1 MSGKMLLQAVSRY
14 LCVLFAVLTMHALIA
29 SPGQAAHTSVECPP
43 QSGTVTTGG
52 TASIN
57 VTDCTTTIG
66 FAGTGAVDGPAFPA
80 NGTANLR
87 IAGSQW
93 FLDYSHNGNSAT
105 SDMFEFTDGTIAGNT
120 VRVTIAITPS
130 ASPIT
135 VSPGSLPTMTAGTAF
150 SQSLTATGGAG
161 PYTYAL
167 QSGALPVGLSLS
179 SGGVLSGAP
188 TQRGIYTFSVRAT
201 DSTAPTAQFA
211 DKGYSG
217 TVQSPTLAL
226 AAGTGTAIQGVAFS
240 QTLNTIGGVAPYSY
254 LLETGTLPAGITLSS
269 GGILSGT
276 TSVAPGSFPVTIRVT
291 DASTGP
297 GQYFEVENFTLIVA
311 ALPSVSIAVSPAS
324 VSEDGA
330 SNLVYTVTRSVTSA
344 SAFTV
349 NLTTGGTASSASD
362 YTGSVSSITIP
373 ANTASATVTINPT
386 ADVFVE
392 SNESVILTVAAG
404 SGYTVGSPASAT
416 GTITND
422 DAATGPISPFCAT
435 QSLTVTNGGSVVS
448 GNLANCDGPLNI
460 GMVPAAA
467 APPLNGLIV
476 VSPRSGPGNQTV
488 TYTHNGNSATSET
501 FGLEDENG
509 AILTFNV
516 TISPPTSSIVVSPA
530 SLPSLVAGTAVSQTL
545 TATGGT
551 APYTYSVDGG
561 VLPPGLIL
569 SSAGLL
575 SGASTARG
583 GYSFSVRVQDSVGA
597 FTSKGYSGTVANP
610 SLSLAAN
617 TGTAIQT
624 VPFSQTLVTN
634 GGVAPYVY
642 ALETGSWPTG
652 ISLSPSGV
660 ISGNTTAAPGD
671 FPVTIRVTDASTGA
685 GQYFEVEP
693 FTLTVS
699 PPPSISIAVS
709 PATLTEDGAGNATFT
724 VTRSLNLT
732 SPTTVNLTTAGTAT
746 AGTDYIGAVATVT
759 ILAGATTAT
768 LTIDPTVDNTI
779 EPDETV
785 TLIVAA
791 GTGYTVGTPANATTT
806 ILNDDVPTISI
817 TVGPT
822 SVAEDDA
829 PNMIYTVTLNS
840 PSSSAISVGY
850 TIGGTATNGTDY
862 ATITSPLVIPA
873 GSTTGTITVDPNV
886 DATIESDE
894 TVVLTLTAG
903 TGYTVGAPNAATGTI
918 ANDDTP
924 TVSIAVSPASISE
937 DGATN
942 ATFTVTRS
950 TSLLSATTVNVALT
964 GTAVSG
970 SDFTGGLTSVVI
982 PSGATSATF
991 TIDPT
996 ADGSVE
1002 ANETVIYSIAAGADY
1017 TIGAPASATLT
1028 IANDDV
1034 PSASI
1039 TVAPASVLENGTPNL
1054 IYTVTLSQAPTSPV
1068 SVNFSVSGTA
1078 SPSTDFSGLVPS
1090 PLVFG
1095 PGVTSQ
1101 TLTVDPSGNGLIE
1114 PDETVII
1121 TLGAGTG
1128 YVVGVPADATGTIIN
1143 DDFPSIFV
1151 DSVTL
1156 AEGNSGTT
1164 NAVFTVSL
1172 SAPAAQGGV
1181 TFDIATANST
1191 ATAGQDYVANSQTG
1205 VTIPAG
1211 SSSASFPVVINGDA
1225 LNEPTET
1232 FFVRLTN
1239 VTGAFVGGSQ
1249 GTGTITNDDS
1259 LPTLSIGNVTLVE
1272 GNLGVAI
1279 ANFAL
1284 TLDAPSGQVVTLN
1297 VATAN
1302 GSATAGSDYV
1312 AAVGGFAFL
1321 PGETAKQFQ
1330 VQVNADTT
1338 PEANEQF
1345 SVSLSNVI
1353 NATIGTGTGTGTI
1366 VNDDVPVTIAP
1377 NTLPA
1382 GGVGTNYNQTL
1393 MASGGTGP
1401 YGYSLTAGTL
1411 PTGLTL
1417 GSGGVLSGTPIAAG
1431 NFNFTVTSTD
1441 SSAAPGPYSGSQA
1454 YTVTIAAP
1462 TIVLAPSTLPNATFG
1477 VPYSQN
1483 VAASG
1488 SVGPYSF
1495 AVTSGTL
1502 PQGIT
1507 LAANGTL
1514 AGTPTRGGLT
1524 SFTVTATDATP
1535 TGYAG
1540 ARAYTFTVNVLTL
1553 VLPPTT
1559 LPAGGTDI
1567 AYTTQIASATGG
1579 VAPYTY
1585 AVTSGELP
1593 YGLTMSPSGAITGTP
1608 STANLF
1614 GFVVTATDSN
1624 AGTGPSVI
1632 QQSYSINITNTP
1644 PVANPVSATIPY
1656 AAALTP
1662 ITLNVSGRTS
1672 AVSVVTQ
1679 PTHGRAVA
1687 SGMTI
1692 SYIPDTGYSG
1702 PDSFTYSASNFDA
1715 SSAAATVTITVT
1727 DPAITVTPVGPLTA
1741 TVGSPYSQTFTF
1753 NGGTQPWSNY
1763 QITGLPSGLQTGSSG
1778 GNTVEIVGIPTG
1790 AGSFPLTI
1798 SATDASTGNGPFTV
1812 SRSVTLN
1819 VNGPNLVLTP
1829 GSGGFSVGYGAPLSQ
1844 SIVASGGAGGYSY
1857 AVTTGAL
1864 PTGITLNSTT
1874 GLLSGRT
1881 TSVGS
1886 SSFTITATDNGASGA
1901 GAPFVVSGSY
1911 VLTVSPPVISF
1922 DQTSLPAATVALP
1935 YSQTITASGGLA
1947 PYSLAVTAGA
1957 LPAGVNLSG
1966 GGVLSGTPTAG
1977 GGFTFTVTAT
1987 DASGAPGPFS
1997 AARQFTLSVSAP
2009 VVVLPTTGLA
2019 SGQAGTAY
2027 SAALNPATG
2036 GIAPYIYAVT
2046 GGSLPAGIVLS
2057 SSGTLSGLPTAF
2069 GSFAFSVTATDS
2081 STGAGPY
2088 NAVQGYT
2095 LVIAQATPVA
2105 NSVSVTVA
2113 YGSGNTLIPLNLSGG
2128 AASSVTVASAPANGT
2143 ASVSGTNISYQPNAS
2158 FSGTDSFTY
2167 AATNGGGTSAP
2178 ATVTITVGAPA
2189 LTITASGPL
2198 SATVG
2203 ANYNQTFSFAGG
2215 TAPFGS
2221 HQVTG
2226 LPAGLALTGT
2236 TANSVTISGTPR
2248 SQGTFALSVSASDSS
2263 TGNGPFVASQ
2273 SFTLTVAA
2281 PNLVIAPASGSF
2293 SSSYATAFSQNF
2305 TASGGV
2311 GPYSYALGGS
2321 LPAGLTLNAASGTVS
2336 GTSTSTGSFTFN
2348 VTATDTGASG
2358 AGAPFNV
2365 RGSYTLAVA
2374 APTIAVTPAT
2384 IATAIA
2390 GTAYSVALAGSGA
2403 VAPYS
2408 FSLGGGTLP
2417 TGITLSAT
2425 GVLSGTPT
2433 ASGSFP
2439 FSVTVRDTNGQT
2451 GTASL
2456 TLVVNVPTIT
2466 ITPATLPVAIQGI
2479 AYSQTFTASGG
2490 IAPYRFA
2497 VSTGSLPAGLALNTT
2512 TGVING
2518 TPTASGTANFA
2529 ITASDSTSGTAAS
2542 VTVTYALQVTARPD
2556 PANDPEVRGLVQ
2568 AQTMAT
2574 RRFADA
2580 QVNNFMRRLEGL
2592 HGRSSSGGG
2601 FQNGLRFATPGYC
2614 QDSVTAWTNGLCA
2627 KSESELGSVS
2637 SANAGETSGNGTGA
2651 AGGSDDTPWTIWAGG
2666 SIRFGDR
2673 DPATGRLSQKFESEG
2688 ITFGGDYQ
2696 FSPSF
2701 AAGLGVGLGRDTV
2714 DIGKEGSRSQ
2724 GEAKTVAIYG
2734 SHQLGS
2740 GIYFDWLGGYQTL
2753 DFDLRRYV
2761 TPTGRLVNSS
2771 RSGRQWF
2778 GTVSTGADIET
2789 GNWLITPYAR
2799 IDLTRGRL
2807 NGYTENSGSVFDL
2820 AFLDQDVDFTALG
2833 LGTRVNYR
2841 HIFKGGA
2848 LLPRLRIEY
2857 QYDLE
2862 RNAHARVAY
2871 FDLVSGPFSTIPLTG
2886 LAREQLIFGVGA
2898 ELQLQS
2904 ALALEFEYLNRSASG
2919 SGSDQ
2924 SVQVGLKYKF

>member
-1 MSGKMLLQAVSRY
+1 MSGKLLFQAVVRWP
-14 LCVLFAVLTMHALIA
+14 LALMLAVMVTLAGATPAMA
-29 SPGQAAHTSVECPP
+29 QHTSVDCPI
-43 QSGTVTTGG
+43 QTATVELG
-52 TASIN
+52 SSVEID
-57 VTDCTTTIG
+57 VTDCDPYNFG
-66 FAGTGAVDGPAFPA
+66 FGFGVGNYRNGPSHGSAIFRQDFVPP
-80 NGTANLR
+80 N
-87 IAGSQW
+87 IAKSV
-93 FLDYSHNGNSAT
+93 LIYTHNGNAAT
-105 SDMFEFTDGTIAGNT
+105 SDSLEFQDLDNRW
-120 VRVTIAITPS
+120 VRVQITITPPAS
-130 ASPIT
+130 AIV
-135 VSPGSLPTMTAGTAF
+135 VSPTSLPTLTAGTPF
-150 SQSLTATGGAG
+150 SQTLSATGGSA

-167 QSGALPVGLSLS
+167 NSGTLPIGLSLS
-179 SGGVLSGAP
+179 SGGVLSGTP
-188 TQRGIYTFSVRAT
+188 TQRGGYSFVLRAQDSVGAFVSKAYSGIVQIPTLTLSPSTYNVVQGVPTTFSL
-201 DSTAPTAQFA
+201 STV
-211 DKGYSG
+211 G
-217 TVQSPTLAL
+217 
-226 AAGTGTAIQGVAFS
+226 GVTPHS
-240 QTLNTIGGVAPYSY
+240 YQTEPFVGVAPAPGLTMSS
-254 LLETGTLPAGITLSS
+254 AGVI
-269 GGILSGT
+269 SGT
-276 TSVAPGSFPVTIRVT
+276 PTTAGSTNTDIRVT
-291 DASTGP
+291 DASTP
-297 GQYFEVENFTLIVA
+297 SNAAYFEVERLTINVVA
-311 ALPSVSIAVSPAS
+311 APTVSIAVSPAS

-330 SNLVYTVTRSVTSA
+330 TNLVYTVTRSTA
-344 SAFTV
+344 LANATTV
-349 NLTTGGTASSASD
+349 NITTSGTATSGSD
-362 YTGSVSSITIP
+362 YTG
-373 ANTASATVTINPT
+373 
-386 ADVFVE
+386 
-392 SNESVILTVAAG
+392 G
-404 SGYTVGSPASAT
+404 
-416 GTITND
+416 
-422 DAATGPISPFCAT
+422 
-435 QSLTVTNGGSVVS
+435 
-448 GNLANCDGPLNI
+448 
-460 GMVPAAA
+460 
-467 APPLNGLIV
+467 
-476 VSPRSGPGNQTV
+476 
-488 TYTHNGNSATSET
+488 
-501 FGLEDENG
+501 
-509 AILTFNV
+509 
-516 TISPPTSSIVVSPA
+516 
-530 SLPSLVAGTAVSQTL
+530 
-545 TATGGT
+545 
-551 APYTYSVDGG
+551 
-561 VLPPGLIL
+561 
-569 SSAGLL
+569 
-575 SGASTARG
+575 
-583 GYSFSVRVQDSVGA
+583 
-597 FTSKGYSGTVANP
+597 
-610 SLSLAAN
+610 
-617 TGTAIQT
+617 
-624 VPFSQTLVTN
+624 
-634 GGVAPYVY
+634 
-642 ALETGSWPTG
+642 
-652 ISLSPSGV
+652 
-660 ISGNTTAAPGD
+660 
-671 FPVTIRVTDASTGA
+671 
-685 GQYFEVEP
+685 
-693 FTLTVS
+693 
-699 PPPSISIAVS
+699 
-709 PATLTEDGAGNATFT
+709 
-724 VTRSLNLT
+724 
-732 SPTTVNLTTAGTAT
+732 
-746 AGTDYIGAVATVT
+746 VATVT
-759 ILAGATTAT
+759 IPANATTAT
-768 LTIDPTVDNTI
+768 ITINPSVDGTI
-779 EPDETV
+779 EADETV
-785 TLIVAA
+785 ILAVGA
-791 GTGYTVGTPANATTT
+791 GTGYTVGGPTSATGT
-806 ILNDDVPTISI
+806 ILNDDLLSAAIAVSPAL
-817 TVGPT
+817 
-822 SVAEDDA
+822 VAEDGA
-829 PNMIYTVTLNS
+829 ANLVYTVTLNQAATATTS
-840 PSSSAISVGY
+840 INY
-850 TIGGTATNGTDY
+850 TVSGTATNGTDY
-862 ATITSPLVIPA
+862 ATITSPLVILA
-873 GSTTGTITVDPNV
+873 GSATGAITINPTA
-886 DATIESDE
+886 DATIEADE
-894 TVVLTLTAG
+894 TAIITLVAG
-903 TGYTVGAPNAATGTI
+903 TGYVVGAPAAATGTI

-937 DGATN
+937 DGAAN

-950 TSLLSATTVNVALT
+950 TSLPSATTVNVTLT
-964 GTAVSG
+964 GSAVSG

-991 TIDPT
+991 TVDPT

-1028 IANDDV
+1028 ILNDDV

-1039 TVAPASVLENGTPNL
+1039 TVAPASVVENGTPNL
-1054 IYTVTLSQAPTSPV
+1054 IYTVMLSQAPTSSV
-1068 SVNFSVSGTA
+1068 SVNFSTGGTA
-1078 SPSTDFSGLVPS
+1078 TPGSDFSGLIPS
-1090 PLVFG
+1090 PLVFA

-1114 PDETVII
+1114 LDETVII
-1121 TLGAGTG
+1121 TLNAGTG
-1128 YVVGVPADATGTIIN
+1128 YVVGAPADATGTIIN

-1181 TFDIATANST
+1181 TFDIATTNST

-1211 SSSASFPVVINGDA
+1211 STSASFPVVINGDA

-1232 FFVRLTN
+1232 FFVRITN

-1249 GTGTITNDDS
+1249 GTGTITNDDP
-1259 LPTLSIGNVTLVE
+1259 LPTLSIGNVTLAE

-1312 AAVGGFAFL
+1312 AAVGGFAFQ

-1345 SVSLSNVI
+1345 SVSLSNVV
-1353 NATIGTGTGTGTI
+1353 NATVGTGTGTGTI

-1377 NTLPA
+1377 NLLPA
-1382 GGVGTNYNQTL
+1382 GGVGTIYSQTL
-1393 MASGGTGP
+1393 TASGGTGP

-1411 PTGLTL
+1411 PTGVTL
-1417 GSGGVLSGTPIAAG
+1417 GSGGILSGTPIAAG
-1431 NFNFTVTSTD
+1431 NFNFTVTTTD

-1462 TIVLAPSTLPNATFG
+1462 TIVLTPTTLPNATFG

-1507 LAANGTL
+1507 LAADGTL
-1514 AGTPTRGGLT
+1514 SGTPTRGGST
-1524 SFTVTATDATP
+1524 TFTVTATDATP
-1535 TGYAG
+1535 SGYAG
-1540 ARAYTFTVNVLTL
+1540 ARAYTFTVNVPPL
-1553 VLPPTT
+1553 VLPPTS

-1567 AYTTQIASATGG
+1567 AYTAQIASATGG
-1579 VAPYTY
+1579 IAPYTY
-1585 AVTSGELP
+1585 VVTSGELP
-1593 YGLTMSPSGAITGTP
+1593 YGLTMSPSGAISGTP
-1608 STANLF
+1608 TTANLF
-1614 GFVVTATDSN
+1614 GFVITATDSN

-1644 PVANPVSATIPY
+1644 PVANPVSATVPFGSGP
-1656 AAALTP
+1656 TP
-1662 ITLNVSGRTS
+1662 ITLDVSGRSS

-1702 PDSFTYSASNFDA
+1702 PDSFTYIASNFDA

-1741 TVGSPYSQTFTF
+1741 AVGSPYSQTFTF
-1753 NGGTQPWSNY
+1753 NGGTQPFSNY
-1763 QITGLPSGLQTGSSG
+1763 QLTGLPSGLQSGSSG
-1778 GNTVEIVGIPTG
+1778 ANTLEIGGTPTA

-1829 GSGGFSVGYGAPLSQ
+1829 GSGGFNVGFDVPLSQ
-1844 SIVASGGAGGYSY
+1844 SIVASGGIGGYSY
-1857 AVTTGAL
+1857 AVTAGTL
-1864 PTGITLNSTT
+1864 PAGITINGAT

-1881 TSVGS
+1881 TSVGTS
-1886 SSFTITATDNGASGA
+1886 NFTITATDNGASGA
-1901 GAPFVVSGSY
+1901 GAPFVVSGNY
-1911 VLTVSPPVISF
+1911 TLTVSPPVIGF
-1922 DQTSLPAATVALP
+1922 DQTSLPTATVGLP
-1935 YSQTITASGGLA
+1935 YSQTISASGGLA
-1947 PYSLAVTAGA
+1947 PYSYAVTAGA

-1977 GGFTFTVTAT
+1977 GSFTFTVTAA
-1987 DASGAPGPFS
+1987 DASGAPGPYS
-1997 AARQFTLSVSAP
+1997 AARQFTLSVNAP
-2009 VVVLPTTGLA
+2009 AVILPTTTLTP
-2019 SGQAGTAY
+2019 GQAGTAY

-2036 GIAPYIYAVT
+2036 GIAPYSYAVT
-2046 GGSLPAGIVLS
+2046 GGSLPAGIGLS
-2057 SSGTLSGLPTAF
+2057 SSGILSGLPTAF
-2069 GSFAFSVTATDS
+2069 GSFAFNVMATDS

-2088 NAVQGYT
+2088 SAVQSYS
-2095 LVIAQATPVA
+2095 LVIVEQTPVA
-2105 NSVSVTVA
+2105 GPVSMTVA
-2113 YGSGNTLIPLNLSGG
+2113 YGSGDTPITLNLSGG
-2128 AASSVTVASAPANGT
+2128 AATSVAVASAPANGV
-2143 ASVSGTNISYQPNAS
+2143 ASVSGTTISYQPNAS

-2167 AATNGGGTSAP
+2167 TATNGGGTSAP
-2178 ATVTITVGAPA
+2178 AMITITVGAPA
-2189 LTITASGPL
+2189 LTIITSSPL
-2198 SATVG
+2198 NATVG
-2203 ANYNQTFSFAGG
+2203 ASYSQTFTFAGG

-2221 HQVTG
+2221 QEVAG

-2248 SQGTFALSVSASDSS
+2248 SQGTFTLSVSASDSS

-2281 PNLVIAPASGSF
+2281 PNLAISPASGSF
-2293 SSSYATAFSQNF
+2293 ASNYATAFSQSF
-2305 TASGGV
+2305 AASGGV

-2321 LPAGLTLNAASGTVS
+2321 LPVGLTLNAATGTISGTP
-2336 GTSTSTGSFTFN
+2336 TTTGNFTFN

-2365 RGSYTLAVA
+2365 QGSYILAVA

-2384 IATAIA
+2384 IAPATA
-2390 GTAYSVALAGSGA
+2390 GSPYSVALAGSGA

-2408 FSLGGGTLP
+2408 FALGGGTLP
-2417 TGITLSAT
+2417 AGITLSAS
-2425 GVLSGTPT
+2425 GILSGTPT

-2439 FSVTVRDTNGQT
+2439 ITVTVRDANGQT

-2456 TLVVNVPTIT
+2456 TLVVNIPTIT
-2466 ITPATLPVAIQGI
+2466 ITPATLPVAVQGI
-2479 AYSQTFTASGG
+2479 AYNQTFTASGG

-2497 VSTGSLPAGLALNTT
+2497 VSTGNLPAGLALNTA
-2512 TGVING
+2512 TGVISG

-2529 ITASDSTSGTAAS
+2529 ITATDSTSGTAAS

-2568 AQTMAT
+2568 AQAMAA

-2592 HGRSSSGGG
+2592 HGRSSGGGG
-2601 FQNGLRFATPGYC
+2601 FQNSLRLATPGYC
-2614 QDSVTAWTNGLCA
+2614 QDSLTAWTNGLCA
-2627 KSESELGSVS
+2627 EGESKLGPVAA
-2637 SANAGETSGNGTGA
+2637 ANADGTSGNG
-2651 AGGSDDTPWTIWAGG
+2651 AGGSSGSDAMPWTIWAGG
-2666 SIRFGDR
+2666 TIRFGDR

-2688 ITFGGDYQ
+2688 ITFGGDYR

-2714 DIGKEGSRSQ
+2714 DIGEEGSRSQ
-2724 GEAKTVAIYG
+2724 GEAKTIAIYG

-2740 GIYFDWLGGYQTL
+2740 GIYFDWLGGYQAL

-2761 TPTGRLVNSS
+2761 TPTGQLVNSN

-2833 LGTRVNYR
+2833 LGTRINYR

-2848 LLPRLRIEY
+2848 LLPRLRFEY

-2862 RNAHARVAY
+2862 RNADARVAY

-2886 LAREQLIFGVGA
+2886 LAREQLVLGAGA
-2898 ELQLQS
+2898 ELQLEA

>member
-840 PSSSAISVGY
+840 PPSSAISVGY

-1028 IANDDV
+1028 IA
-1034 PSASI
+1034 
-1039 TVAPASVLENGTPNL
+1039 
-1054 IYTVTLSQAPTSPV
+1054 
-1068 SVNFSVSGTA
+1068 
-1078 SPSTDFSGLVPS
+1078 
-1090 PLVFG
+1090 
-1095 PGVTSQ
+1095 
-1101 TLTVDPSGNGLIE
+1101 
-1114 PDETVII
+1114 
-1121 TLGAGTG
+1121 
-1128 YVVGVPADATGTIIN
+1128 
-1143 DDFPSIFV
+1143 
-1151 DSVTL
+1151 
-1156 AEGNSGTT
+1156 
-1164 NAVFTVSL
+1164 
-1172 SAPAAQGGV
+1172 
-1181 TFDIATANST
+1181 
-1191 ATAGQDYVANSQTG
+1191 
-1205 VTIPAG
+1205 
-1211 SSSASFPVVINGDA
+1211 
-1225 LNEPTET
+1225 
-1232 FFVRLTN
+1232 
-1239 VTGAFVGGSQ
+1239 
-1249 GTGTITNDDS
+1249 
-1259 LPTLSIGNVTLVE
+1259 
-1272 GNLGVAI
+1272 
-1279 ANFAL
+1279 
-1284 TLDAPSGQVVTLN
+1284 
-1297 VATAN
+1297 
-1302 GSATAGSDYV
+1302 
-1312 AAVGGFAFL
+1312 
-1321 PGETAKQFQ
+1321 
-1330 VQVNADTT
+1330 
-1338 PEANEQF
+1338 
-1345 SVSLSNVI
+1345 
-1353 NATIGTGTGTGTI
+1353 
-1366 VNDDVPVTIAP
+1366 NDDVPVTIAP

-2627 KSESELGSVS
+2627 ESESKLGPVS

-2666 SIRFGDR
+2666 AIRFGDR